1 MTQLSPIRNMGWLKK
16 LVTLEPALVRGIVGA
31 LVAIGLVW
39 GVDFTGVGEQIS
51 ETADIVGGLVALLTP
66 WWTRAAVTPAA
77 LVVEEVKPDGTT
89 VAGPA
94 SPLPTGTPIS
104 KEN

>member
-1 MTQLSPIRNMGWLKK
+1 MTHLSPIRNMGWLKK
-16 LVTLEPALVRGIVGA
+16 LVTMEPALVRGIVGA

-39 GVDFTGVGEQIS
+39 GVDFTGLGEQIS
-51 ETADIVGGLVALLTP
+51 QTADIIGGLVALLTP
-66 WWTRAAVTPAA
+66 WAIRAAVTPAA

-94 SPLPTGTPIS
+94 SPLPTGQVITRD
-104 KEN
+104 